1 MADSCSCRQGG
12 SPEEAEG
19 MERCRG
25 SSTGVRDTGE
35 QSGEVFGSG
44 SYSLTHMMPLDKR
57 GDLRR
62 NWCGQ
67 ARKDNANDDSQVQCS
82 DEEPVY
88 VLVTMQS
95 HTCFLWAVQ
104 LCKQIAGFL

>member
-1 MADSCSCRQGG
+1 
-12 SPEEAEG
+12 

-67 ARKDNANDDSQVQCS
+67 ARKDNANDDSQVQRS
-82 DEEPVY
+82 DEGARLCLSYNAEPHVFS
-88 VLVTMQS
+88 LGCAAM
-95 HTCFLWAVQ
+95 
-104 LCKQIAGFL
+104 

>member
-1 MADSCSCRQGG
+1 
-12 SPEEAEG
+12 

-25 SSTGVRDTGE
+25 SNTGVQDTGE
-35 QSGEVFGSG
+35 ENGEVFGPG
-44 SYSLTHMMPLDKR
+44 SYSVTRVMSLDKR

-67 ARKDNANDDSQVQCS
+67 ARKDNANDDSQVQRS
-82 DEEPVY
+82 DEEPIY
-88 VLVTMQS
+88 ILVTVQS
-95 HTCFLWAVQ
+95 HKCFLWAVE